1 MKNAFFVASTGQNVG
16 KTTACLGL
24 LSGLK
29 KLFPKVGFIKP
40 VGQEH
45 VLTESGISVDKDV
58 DLFKACFELKDHYQD
73 MSPVLFPSGFTRDY
87 LDGKFRSDELTTLIE
102 QAFHK
107 IHSKNNF
114 TLVEGTGHV
123 GVGSIVNLNN
133 AQVSSLLKLPIVIV
147 ASGGLG
153 STFDEL
159 SLNKVMCEKHGSKVL
174 GIILNKV
181 LPDKK
186 DMIVHYMEKALERWN
201 IPILGCIP
209 FDPFLSN
216 PSMKD
221 FEILFNAPLLSGK
234 EYRMRHFKNKRLV
247 ATSVEAYRDLID
259 KNQLIITPANRED
272 IILATLTK
280 HWDTKIAAPEDNLEA
295 GMILTGSFPPRH
307 SIIQQLK
314 RAHIPMLYAPV
325 SSYVAMTMITSFT
338 AKIRKED
345 KAKIHEAI
353 EIVENNINFE
363 LLMQVLSST
372 F

>member
-1 MKNAFFVASTGQNVG
+1 MKKNAFFIASTGQNVG

-24 LSGLK
+24 LAGLK
-29 KLFPKVGFIKP
+29 KRFHKVGFIKP
-40 VGQEH
+40 VGQQH
-45 VLTESGISVDKDV
+45 VKTKSGILVDKDV
-58 DLFKACFELKDHYQD
+58 DLFKDCFDLKDSFKD

-87 LDGKFRSDELTTLIE
+87 LDGKVQEKDLTTLI
-102 QAFHK
+102 QNAFNR
-107 IHSKNNF
+107 IYDKNDF

-133 AQVSSLLKLPIVIV
+133 AQVASLLRLPIVIV

-159 SLNKVMCEKHGSKVL
+159 SLNMTMCEKHGAKVI
-174 GIILNKV
+174 GIILNKII
-181 LPDKK
+181 PDKK
-186 DMIVHYMEKALERWN
+186 EMVLNYMEKALKAWD
-201 IPILGCIP
+201 IPILGCVT

-221 FEILFNAPLLSGK
+221 FEILFDAPLLSGSQH
-234 EYRMRHFKNKRLV
+234 RMRHFQNKRLV
-247 ATSVEAYRDLID
+247 ATSVEAYRDLIF

-280 HWDTKIAAPEDNLEA
+280 HWDTKIAAPKDDLET

-307 SIIQQLK
+307 SIVEQLK
-314 RAHIPMLYAPV
+314 RADIPMLYAPV
-325 SSYVAMTMITSFT
+325 NSYQAMTMITSFT

-345 KAKIHEAI
+345 RAKIHEAI
-353 EIVENNINFE
+353 ELVEKNIHFDT
-363 LLMQVLSST
+363 LLDRLET
-372 F
+372 G

>member
-1 MKNAFFVASTGQNVG
+1 MIKNAFFVASTGQNVG

-29 KLFPKVGFIKP
+29 KRFPTVGFIKP

-45 VLTESGISVDKDV
+45 VETSSGLSVDKDV
-58 DLFKACFELKDHYQD
+58 DLFKDCFNLEDDFKD

-87 LDGKFRSDELTTLIE
+87 LDGKVNEADLVKFIRK
-102 QAFHK
+102 AFLK
-107 IHSKNNF
+107 IHSKNAF

-133 AQVSSLLKLPIVIV
+133 AQVSSLLELPMVIV

-159 SLNKVMCEKHGSKVL
+159 SLNKIMCEHHGSRVI

-181 LPDKK
+181 IPEKK
-186 DMIVHYMEKALERWN
+186 EMILHYMNLALERWN

-221 FEILFNAPLLSGK
+221 FETLFDTSLLSGA
-234 EYRMRHFKNKRLV
+234 EHRMRHFKHKRLV
-247 ATSVEAYRDLID
+247 ATSVDAYRDLIV
-259 KNQLIITPANRED
+259 KSQLIITPANRED
-272 IILATLTK
+272 IILSTLTK
-280 HWDTKIAAPEDNLEA
+280 HWDTKIASPDDDLES

-307 SIIQQLK
+307 AIVEQLK

-325 SSYVAMTMITSFT
+325 SSYNAMTMISSFT

-345 KAKIHEAI
+345 IVKIDEAI
-353 EIVENNINFE
+353 DLVEHNINFD
-363 LLMQVLSST
+363 LLLQLLT
-372 F
+372 P